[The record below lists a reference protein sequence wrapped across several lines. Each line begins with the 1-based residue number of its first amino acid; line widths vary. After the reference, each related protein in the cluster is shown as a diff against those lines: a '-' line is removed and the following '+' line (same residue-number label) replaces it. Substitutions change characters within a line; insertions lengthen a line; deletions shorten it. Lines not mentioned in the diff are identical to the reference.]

1 MSVVLSSHL
10 MGDVERTCDRIV
22 VLEGGRVVREGTVS
36 GLTRETQTIY
46 IEVDE
51 NRDALVVALT
61 KRGIEPTVDGALI
74 IVAQESEEDSDAIR
88 DAIVEAD
95 APLRRLAPLRH
106 ALTDIFRGTPE

>member
-10 MGDVERTCDRIV
+10 MGDVERTCDRII
-22 VLEGGRVVREGTVS
+22 VLEGGRVVQEGTVS
-36 GLTRETQTIY
+36 GFTRETQTIC

-51 NRDALVVALT
+51 NRASLAAALVR
-61 KRGIEPTVDGALI
+61 RGIEPTVDGALV
-74 IVAQESEEDSDAIR
+74 IVEQKSEDEADAIR

-106 ALTDIFRGTPE
+106 GLTDIFKGTPE